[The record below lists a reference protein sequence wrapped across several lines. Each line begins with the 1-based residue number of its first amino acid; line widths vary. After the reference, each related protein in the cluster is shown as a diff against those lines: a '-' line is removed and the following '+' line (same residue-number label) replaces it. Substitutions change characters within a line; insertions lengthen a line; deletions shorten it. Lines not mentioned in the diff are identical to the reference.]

1 MFWFRITLL
10 SNRKTKWIRK
20 HLLTRLYF
28 TLVFRQLAVD
38 PKGTAKAEPKDEAKG
53 QAKGNQTSGAGAADF
68 QTNVAYE
75 MCNPASADYFK
86 DIKINLEPYPVKVKT
101 GNKIVVN
108 FAVELLK
115 QIEEGAKVSVEIK
128 KNVFGFNANVPC
140 VDVSLLVI
148 LVNVPLFNLIYCV
161 SIRKRNGILVF

>member
-1 MFWFRITLL
+1 
-10 SNRKTKWIRK
+10 
-20 HLLTRLYF
+20 
-28 TLVFRQLAVD
+28 
-38 PKGTAKAEPKDEAKG
+38 
-53 QAKGNQTSGAGAADF
+53 
-68 QTNVAYE
+68 

-140 VDVSLLVI
+140 VDVSLFVI
-148 LVNVPLFNLIYCV
+148 LVNVQLFKSLKYV
-161 SIRKRNGILVF
+161 SVRKFISNGTLVF